1 MSDDNLWSR
10 VKKGRLVQVLLVYLG
25 ASWLVLQVVGEL
37 RDTLGLPPW
46 IGPTALT
53 LLLVGFVVILAT
65 AWVQSHPLVERREAA
80 DEVPSSWD
88 VDLKEIG
95 RSVARGRLP
104 HLTWARALL
113 GGLFAFSLLFGL
125 AGLYVVV
132 RDRGESF
139 GPREAVAEE
148 APEGIAVLP
157 FAVRGAALEE
167 WREGMVDLLSTG
179 LDGAAGLRAIDSR
192 TVLARW
198 EEMVPAAGRADE
210 AAVLDVARRTG
221 ARYAVL
227 GTAVAIGPDV
237 RLVAE
242 VHELEDGRRLGQARV
257 EGPPDSVLALVDRLS
272 METLGLIV
280 RTEEGTVPRVDVASV
295 TTSSLPALKAYLEGE
310 VFFRRGELEEAIEA
324 YERAVAADSL
334 FALAWFRLGG
344 ARGWTGESLSSGL
357 GAEAVDRA
365 LALVHR
371 LPEREAI
378 LVRAAHHKRRFKT
391 DAIPELER
399 AVRRYPDDPQLWY
412 ELGDTYLHVRQSLAT
427 WEDVTRA
434 LRRAVELAPRFAPYR
449 IHLIDEAIRN
459 RADSAATMEELAAY
473 ERLGPGGD
481 FAQRYGIAA
490 RLAFGDSATR
500 AAALERV
507 GELDE
512 SSLAGLAGALEH
524 PRFWETR
531 ARVLER
537 LREVG
542 GREQRIG
549 ATFDLAFG
557 HVFNRGWVD
566 RGVTAVRSRGMPPEA
581 PTGLWLA
588 LHGAVN
594 PALAKAGVSP
604 DAFPVPPRMLDSLL
618 ERTDATGLDE
628 WDLLPV
634 GAWAVERGREEKRAA
649 IEDRL
654 AALADSAGAAG
665 DSSQASRFR
674 AQVEAL
680 EGYAAWRR
688 GDRDRAARLLERLRS
703 RARHWFVAWSLARLH
718 REAGR
723 LEEAARYFGTFMVW
737 APDPFA
743 SYHLGRIHEELDQPE
758 RAREHYELFV
768 ASWAEADPELQ
779 PLVREATRRLA
790 ALTDRLEPAAGR
802 EDASGG

>member
-37 RDTLGLPPW
+37 RDTLDLPPW

-132 RDRGESF
+132 QDRGESF

-412 ELGDTYLHVRQSLAT
+412 ELGDTYLHVRESLAT

-473 ERLGPGGD
+473 ERLSPGGH
-481 FAQRYGIAA
+481 FGQRYGLAA
-490 RLAFGDSATR
+490 HLAFGDATTR
-500 AAALERV
+500 SAALERV

-512 SSLAGLAGALEH
+512 SSLAGLVQALQH
-524 PRFWETR
+524 PRFWEAR
-531 ARVLER
+531 ARVLQR
-537 LREVG
+537 LREVR
-542 GREQRIG
+542 GRDRRIG
-549 ATFDLAFG
+549 ATFELAFG
-557 HVFNRGWVD
+557 HAYKRGHLR
-566 RGVTAVRSRGMPPEA
+566 RGAAAIDAPDMPP
-581 PTGLWLA
+581 G
-588 LHGAVN
+588 
-594 PALAKAGVSP
+594 ALASFWIDLHHAGL
-604 DAFPVPPRMLDSLL
+604 PVPAARVDSLVGRVEVQRL
-618 ERTDATGLDE
+618 PPGE
-628 WDLLPV
+628 LLPL
-634 GAWAVERGREEKRAA
+634 GAWGIDLDRSDLREAVVS
-649 IEDRL
+649 RL
-654 AALADSAGAAG
+654 GALADSAAASA
-665 DSSQASRFR
+665 DSVEAEELR
-674 AQVEAL
+674 AQIGAL
-680 EGYAAWRR
+680 DAYAAWRR
-688 GDRDRAARLLERLRS
+688 GH
-703 RARHWFVAWSLARLH
+703 RARALRLFEEAWPEARHFWIAWWLAGLH

-723 LEEAARYFGTFMVW
+723 LEEAARYYRYFMVW
-737 APDPFA
+737 EPDPLA
-743 SYHLGRIHEELDQPE
+743 SYRLGRIHEELGQPE
-758 RAREHYELFV
+758 RARQHYELFV
-768 ASWAEADPELQ
+768 SSWAEADSELQ
-779 PLVREATRRLA
+779 PMVEEATRRLA
-790 ALTDRLEPAAGR
+790 GLTDRLAPTADTEGAAG
-802 EDASGG
+802 G